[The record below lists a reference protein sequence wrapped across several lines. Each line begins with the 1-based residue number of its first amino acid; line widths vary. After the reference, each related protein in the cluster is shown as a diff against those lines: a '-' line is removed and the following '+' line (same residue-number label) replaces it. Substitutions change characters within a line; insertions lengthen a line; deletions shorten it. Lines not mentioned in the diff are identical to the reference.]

1 MNTNRVYHK
10 GYKDGISTDEYGK
23 PLKTKQQLSQIK
35 KPREISKAE
44 KKRTTKSARDFLG
57 DIETK
62 YNPSYKFNEQRIIA
76 DNLNNTVS
84 QVSPVPNF
92 EFNMSDYAEPIEDPS
107 PSPSPAPSPTP
118 SFSYSP
124 SPTPSPTAIGQEYQP
139 FLLGFGPTPS
149 SSDLFVTDVAGSK
162 YPEDEYDDISI
173 EQHGQEVALKY
184 HELTNEV
191 YEPHNLHKAV
201 GSIMDDELA
210 FY

>member
-107 PSPSPAPSPTP
+107 PSPSPSPSPAPSP
-118 SFSYSP
+118 SP
-124 SPTPSPTAIGQEYQP
+124 SPTPSPSPSPTP
-139 FLLGFGPTPS
+139 SPTPS

-173 EQHGQEVALKY
+173 EREGQEVALKL
-184 HELTNEV
+184 HEPTNEV
-191 YEPHNLHKAV
+191 YEPHNLHNAV

>member
-107 PSPSPAPSPTP
+107 PSPSPSPSPAPSP
-118 SFSYSP
+118 SP
-124 SPTPSPTAIGQEYQP
+124 SPTPSPSPSPTP
-139 FLLGFGPTPS
+139 SPTPS

-173 EQHGQEVALKY
+173 EQEGQEVALKY

-191 YEPHNLHKAV
+191 YEPHNLHNAV